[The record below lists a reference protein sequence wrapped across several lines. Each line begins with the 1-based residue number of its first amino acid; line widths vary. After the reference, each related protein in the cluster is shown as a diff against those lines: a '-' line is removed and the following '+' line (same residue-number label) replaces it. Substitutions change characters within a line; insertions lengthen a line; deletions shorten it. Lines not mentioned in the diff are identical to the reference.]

1 MHETARQKIENL
13 INAAGDQ
20 LQTNRSFTS
29 VLIDL
34 ERALNDTFGWQPIE
48 RADEFHLRTPAPGK
62 FWGPRIVVLV
72 NNMSHIAY
80 WDLDVMEMVGGDARP
95 FWRTLH
101 KTPAWSRRNQP
112 SHFLRPFSV

>member
-1 MHETARQKIENL
+1 MTITARQKIEDL
-13 INAAGDQ
+13 ISKAGDQ
-20 LQTNRSFTS
+20 IQHGAGFTS
-29 VLIDL
+29 VLIAL
-34 ERALNDTFGWQPIE
+34 ERALNDTFGWQPIA
-48 RADEFHLRTPAPGK
+48 RADEFHLRTPAPGQP
-62 FWGPRIVVLV
+62 WGPRIVVLV

-80 WDLDVMEMVGGDARP
+80 WDLDRTAGFDSKP